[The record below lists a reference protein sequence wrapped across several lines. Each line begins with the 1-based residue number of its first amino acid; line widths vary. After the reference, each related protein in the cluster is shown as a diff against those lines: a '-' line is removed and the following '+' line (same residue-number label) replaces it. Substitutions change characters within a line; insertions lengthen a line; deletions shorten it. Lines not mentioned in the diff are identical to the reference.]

1 MKRYDKITP
10 EGTMD
15 YLFKECK
22 IRRNAENRVR
32 NLFEDYGYD
41 EVMTTSLEFYDVFSE
56 GVGRVSQNELYT
68 LTDGSGRLIT
78 MRPDSTKPIAR
89 LFASRLKDFVLPIKL
104 YYSQP
109 VFKRNLSF
117 NRKSDEILQ
126 MGIELIG
133 GTGFKSD
140 LEILILG
147 IKSMKELFGNDF
159 FVEIGHMG
167 IIGSILN
174 SFGPFKE
181 NAKSAISKKN
191 FPEID
196 LIASKLGEKGKILKE
211 ISRLFGGKE
220 ILSQAKSILKDNESF
235 SAVLE
240 LEKLY
245 QGLMNEG
252 LQDNILFDLSIVNDY
267 QYYTGLVFRCFV
279 DGVGTEVM
287 SGGRYDSLYGDY
299 GLNIPAIG
307 FAINFNEA
315 LEILSK
321 KEIDDLDRKK
331 AVIFSTSNTTVNF
344 DSPMIID
351 LKEKGY
357 RCIFS
362 LCDSLEDTLNW
373 AEAIKA
379 KLVISIEKNGETKEF
394 TV

>member
-1 MKRYDKITP
+1 MRRYDKITP

-32 NLFEDYGYD
+32 NLFENYGYD

-117 NRKSDEILQ
+117 NRKSDEIIQ

-133 GTGFKSD
+133 GTGYKSD

-147 IKSMKELFGNDF
+147 IKSMKELFGDDF
-159 FVEIGHMG
+159 FIEIGHMG
-167 IIGSILN
+167 IIGSVLD
-174 SFGPFKE
+174 SFGQFKE
-181 NAKSAISKKN
+181 AAKSAISKKN
-191 FPEID
+191 FPEVD

-211 ISRLFGGKE
+211 IARLFGGKE
-220 ILSQAKSILKDNESF
+220 ILSQAKNILKDNQAF

-252 LQDNILFDLSIVNDY
+252 LQDNILFDLSILNDY
-267 QYYTGLVFRCFV
+267 QYYTGMVFRCFV

-321 KEIDDLDRKK
+321 MEIDDLDRKK
-331 AVIFSTSNTTVNF
+331 AVVFSSSSAQVNYEDPIFVE
-344 DSPMIID
+344 
-351 LKEKGY
+351 LKERGY
-357 RCIFS
+357 RCVVS
-362 LCDSLEDTLNW
+362 LCDSEEDTIKW
-373 AEAIKA
+373 ANAIKA
-379 KLVISIEKNGETKEF
+379 KIVITIDKDGKIKENDI
-394 TV
+394 

>member
-1 MKRYDKITP
+1 MRRYDKITP

-32 NLFEDYGYD
+32 NLFENYGYD

-117 NRKSDEILQ
+117 NRKSDEIIQ

-133 GTGFKSD
+133 GTGYKSD

-147 IKSMKELFGNDF
+147 IKSMKELFGDDF
-159 FVEIGHMG
+159 FIEIGHMG
-167 IIGSILN
+167 IIGSVLD
-174 SFGPFKE
+174 SFGQFKE
-181 NAKSAISKKN
+181 AAKSAISKKN
-191 FPEID
+191 FPEVD

-211 ISRLFGGKE
+211 IARLFGGKE
-220 ILSQAKSILKDNESF
+220 ILSQAKNILKDNQAF

-252 LQDNILFDLSIVNDY
+252 LQDNILFDLSILNDY
-267 QYYTGLVFRCFV
+267 QYYTGMVFRCFV

-321 KEIDDLDRKK
+321 MEIDDLDRKK
-331 AVIFSTSNTTVNF
+331 AVVFSSSSAQVNYEDPIFVE
-344 DSPMIID
+344 
-351 LKEKGY
+351 LKERGY
-357 RCIFS
+357 RCVVS
-362 LCDSLEDTLNW
+362 LCDSEEDTIKW
-373 AEAIKA
+373 ANAIKA
-379 KLVISIEKNGETKEF
+379 KIIITIDKDGKIKENDI
-394 TV
+394 

>member
-1 MKRYDKITP
+1 MRRYDKITP

-32 NLFEDYGYD
+32 NLFENYGYD

-117 NRKSDEILQ
+117 NRKSDEIIQ

-133 GTGFKSD
+133 GTGYKSD

-147 IKSMKELFGNDF
+147 IKSMKELFGDDF
-159 FVEIGHMG
+159 FIEIGHMG
-167 IIGSILN
+167 IIGSVLD
-174 SFGPFKE
+174 SFGQFKE
-181 NAKSAISKKN
+181 AAKSAISKKN
-191 FPEID
+191 FPEVD

-211 ISRLFGGKE
+211 IARLFGGKE
-220 ILSQAKSILKDNESF
+220 ILSQAKNILKDNQAF

-252 LQDNILFDLSIVNDY
+252 LQDNILFDLSILNDY
-267 QYYTGLVFRCFV
+267 QYYTGMVFRCFV

-321 KEIDDLDRKK
+321 MEIDDLDRKK
-331 AVIFSTSNTTVNF
+331 AVVFSSSSAQVN
-344 DSPMIID
+344 
-351 LKEKGY
+351 Y
-357 RCIFS
+357 
-362 LCDSLEDTLNW
+362 
-373 AEAIKA
+373 
-379 KLVISIEKNGETKEF
+379 
-394 TV
+394 